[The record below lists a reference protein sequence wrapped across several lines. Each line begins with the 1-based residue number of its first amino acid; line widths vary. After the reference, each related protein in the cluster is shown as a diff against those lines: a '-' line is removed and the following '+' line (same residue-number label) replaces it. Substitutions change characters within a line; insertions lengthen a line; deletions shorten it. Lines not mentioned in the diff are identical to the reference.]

1 MKMDYPIIEFDSASE
16 NIIEAI
22 ANVDVSIKL
31 PERCVISFFGDA
43 VQALV
48 EEEKCE
54 CIGKLKM
61 ETFELPLYVYCTNTE
76 GKVTIL
82 HGLGSGPYAA
92 GQMEKLISLGCKSFM
107 VCGGCGVLEKGSTTG
122 EIFVPTVAVR
132 DEGTSYHYVKASREI
147 EMNAN
152 VKDEICSY
160 LIKQGIPYKCV
171 KTWTTD
177 AMYRET
183 KNMVA
188 LRRKEGCQVVEM
200 ECASYLAV
208 AQYKNVA
215 LGQLLYAGDDLS
227 GTQWD
232 SRNWKNKTDIRKFLL
247 ELAINVCSK
256 IPL

>member
-1 MKMDYPIIEFDSASE
+1 MQMDFPIIEFDSVSE
-16 NIIEAI
+16 NIIEAF
-22 ANVDVSIKL
+22 ANVDKSIQL
-31 PERCVISFFGDA
+31 PEKCVISFFGDA
-43 VQALV
+43 VQVLV
-48 EEEKCE
+48 EEENCE
-54 CIGKLKM
+54 YVGTLKM
-61 ETFELPLYVYCTNTE
+61 ETFELPLYVYCTDNE
-76 GKVTIL
+76 DKVAIL

-107 VCGGCGVLEKGSTTG
+107 VCGGCGVLEKGSTAG
-122 EIFVPTVAVR
+122 EIFIPTVAVR

-147 EMNAN
+147 DMNVN

-160 LIKQGIPYKCV
+160 LTEQGIPHKCV

-188 LRRKEGCQVVEM
+188 LRRREGCQVVEM

-232 SRNWKNKTDIRKFLL
+232 SRDWKNRTDTRKFLL
-247 ELAINVCSK
+247 ELAIKICSK
-256 IPL
+256 IRL